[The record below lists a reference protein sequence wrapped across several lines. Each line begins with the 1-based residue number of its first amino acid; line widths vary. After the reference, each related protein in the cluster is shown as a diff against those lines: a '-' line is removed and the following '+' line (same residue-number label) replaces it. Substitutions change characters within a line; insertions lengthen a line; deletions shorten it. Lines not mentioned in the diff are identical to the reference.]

1 MYLRIEIELTT
12 LDGDYEIMKKYTII
26 LDTAELTDTE
36 FFQYRNKHNISA
48 DIVNADYMEVKY
60 TALDYQTLADMY
72 YKFFDC
78 GDDESNIEAL
88 YTMTLEEC

>member
-60 TALDYQTLADMY
+60 TALDYHTLADMY
-72 YKFFDC
+72 YKFFQC
-78 GDDESNIEAL
+78 GDTESDIEAL